1 MEKNNQPIVFP
12 SLSIDFPKKIYHEI
26 YELTNRQNSSYQH
39 PTFRG
44 SFTTLH
50 VWHALRSIYIH
61 FKTFYP
67 NFKYLY
73 DFKDYDE
80 YQPLEIVEHLRGM
93 LAKTDIQTNGQYAK
107 LLNWEH
113 LGECHTHFEF
123 FVQLVDSFLEAV
135 QGLSFGVK
143 FDQRMEKFLEK
154 IKSFSVIQQQIINDY
169 LQKNN
174 HKPITYAFSK
184 EHSKII
190 YFHST
195 EWGEKKT
202 SEFLINYI
210 VPLLIENNNLQLTT
224 EKLLA
229 LITRFESSYTN

>member
-1 MEKNNQPIVFP
+1 METNNNNIVFP
-12 SLSIDFPKKIYHEI
+12 IISPDFPRKIYDAI
-26 YELTNRQNSSYQH
+26 YDLTGRKNSSQNLAL
-39 PTFRG
+39 FR
-44 SFTTLH
+44 SEFTSLH
-50 VWHALRSIYIH
+50 VWHALRCVYIY

-67 NFKYLY
+67 NFKYIY
-73 DFKDYDE
+73 DFKEYDK

-93 LAKTDIQTNGQYAK
+93 LAKTDIQTDGQYAK

-113 LGECHTHFEF
+113 IGECDTHFEF

-135 QGLSFGVK
+135 QGLSFSAK

-154 IKSFSVIQQQIINDY
+154 IRSFSVIQQQIINDY

-174 HKPITYAFSK
+174 YKPITYAFSK

-195 EWGEKKT
+195 EWGEEKT
-202 SEFLINYI
+202 SEFLVNYI
-210 VPLLIENNNLQLTT
+210 VPLLIENNDLQLST

-229 LITRFESSYTN
+229 LITRFENSYTN